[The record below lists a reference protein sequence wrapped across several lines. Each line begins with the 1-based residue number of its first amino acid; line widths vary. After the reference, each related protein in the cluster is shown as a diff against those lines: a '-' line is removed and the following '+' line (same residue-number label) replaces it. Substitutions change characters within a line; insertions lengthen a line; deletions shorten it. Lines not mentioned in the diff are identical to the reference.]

1 MRSENVV
8 KRVCG
13 SEAVGEPLK
22 ALRKPILGLVTLPVG
37 RGPEIQT
44 QLDTHA
50 RRRYGRV
57 VTSPRS
63 ER

>member
-13 SEAVGEPLK
+13 SEALGELVK
-22 ALRKPILGLVTLPVG
+22 ALRKRNLGLNMPLMA
-37 RGPEIQT
+37 REPENQT

-50 RRRYGRV
+50 RRPYGRV